1 MTEGRAG
8 AIKLHETLTTLISE
22 GGFSGTR
29 KQICSAVG
37 ISASALSQFT
47 RGQSRPSLETLVRL
61 AQFFDVS
68 LDYLVFG
75 VDERRQA
82 PAADHGPLARYI
94 DVTLANL
101 QTKSDER
108 TALVA
113 RIARALAEQIDS
125 TAQRLAGRNGSH
137 AGLLKDEETMVLE
150 GYSVQTWIL
159 SMNLQYDIIQPD
171 GEDDTGENAEAAAG
185 RFLPIV
191 VKNLSR
197 GARYRFLLP
206 AALRD
211 WRPVVRSYRN
221 ILTREST
228 NPRLVINNC
237 GFRTTSS
244 PLIAGCG
251 LYQLDLPRMEH
262 ENPVLLEQIRHV
274 VRDGWI
280 GYVIPPSQELRA
292 DALLDAGHIDNA
304 RRAFADMWRKA
315 QRI

>member
-1 MTEGRAG
+1 MTQEDGPE
-8 AIKLHETLTTLISE
+8 IKLHETLMTLINE

-37 ISASALSQFT
+37 ISASALSQFA
-47 RGQSRPSLETLVRL
+47 RGQARPSLETLVRL

-75 VDERRQA
+75 VHERRQA

-101 QTKSDER
+101 QNKSDER

-125 TAQRLAGRNGSH
+125 TAERLAAKNGSH
-137 AGLLKDEETMVLE
+137 AGLLADEETMVLE

-159 SMNLQYDIIQPD
+159 SMNLQYDIIQPE
-171 GEDDTGENAEAAAG
+171 GEDQTGENAEAAAG

-191 VKNLSR
+191 VSNLSR
-197 GARYRFLLP
+197 GGRYRFLLP

-211 WRPVVRSYRN
+211 WRSVVRSYRT
-221 ILTREST
+221 ILTRECT
-228 NPRLVINNC
+228 NSRLVVNNC

-251 LYQLDLPRMEH
+251 LYQLDLPRMSR

-274 VRDGWI
+274 IRDGWI

-292 DALLDAGHIDNA
+292 DALLDAGHLENA
-304 RRAFADMWRKA
+304 RRTFADMWRRG